1 MSTVTPAEYLG
12 ADFDETEWT
21 VSSRREP
28 ERGPAYRSRSATRNP
43 RRTTALRS
51 NSRRKARRVTGSLR
65 RRREQA
71 R

>member
-12 ADFDETEWT
+12 ADFTETEWT
-21 VSSRREP
+21 VSARRES
-28 ERGPAYRSRSATRNP
+28 ERGPAYRSRSATSNP
-43 RRTTALRS
+43 RRSTALRS
-51 NSRRKARRVTGSLR
+51 NRRKSSRRATGSLR